1 MDYLFSGGRGQRN
14 LARDNPGN
22 YCQRKVAD
30 SPDIADSVTRT
41 ANRFQ
46 YTHATIAGHKCRRFI
61 SSHHR
66 TDAGSVRRGAE
77 VVIDICR
84 LLQLIDGNPFV
95 LRMSLCDIA
104 GSEDDRRNSDR
115 CDS

>member
-46 YTHATIAGHKCRRFI
+46 YTHATIAGHKCRRFLFRVI
-61 SSHHR
+61 IER
-66 TDAGSVRRGAE
+66 TQVQFDVA
-77 VVIDICR
+77 
-84 LLQLIDGNPFV
+84 QKW
-95 LRMSLCDIA
+95 
-104 GSEDDRRNSDR
+104 
-115 CDS
+115 